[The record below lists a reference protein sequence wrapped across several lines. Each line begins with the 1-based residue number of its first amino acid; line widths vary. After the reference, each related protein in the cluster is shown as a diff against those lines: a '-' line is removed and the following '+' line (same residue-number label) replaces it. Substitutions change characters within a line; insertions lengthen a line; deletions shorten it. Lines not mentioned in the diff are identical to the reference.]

1 MTSQEL
7 YINTIDECID
17 NIFDTLHLYIE
28 QHNEIKKILKNLDI
42 VIDNFLLIK
51 ARFDN
56 IINTSIEQYKLKE
69 IITNDKDYDYIL
81 NLIYDYIYL
90 YSLLYLA
97 SLFNLNDII
106 LFMNKLKAEHPYN
119 FFKNKYITQYSI
131 YYKYVKDYE
140 YVIENYDTVLSDK
153 KLLIQYDDVMVSLKS
168 LDNELI
174 ESLKTLEYNYRLHTI
189 LKIVIFKEIYID
201 EDKFTIFKIVEKNE
215 YSNAEYK
222 YIDIV
227 DTKYETID
235 YSSIERLFTSKEIN
249 QGIAEDVYNMINEYE
264 ISRNIQDYNI
274 DIKIN
279 HLFKQKLLIPITDD
293 FLRFHKDSEMYDKSS
308 DSKIDPKEKTNK
320 KDNTKIR
327 YIVTKFNRIK
337 DFYSP
342 KIQSDQSIKSEIEK
356 YFYQP
361 LLYRKAV
368 IINDLEE
375 INILRK
381 LELQGTNVINNN
393 EYYDGLKYYR
403 EYPYIDF
410 KYSKRNSF
418 SFLPSQTYSAIRYCN
433 FEYKHDPKFSNVMD
447 KSLIQYRV
455 INNTTK
461 CNIIGVAIPTN
472 KNNQLILQSQYV
484 RNTMNME
491 LLNSNGFLVTIKK
504 LRKLFVNNKKYSK
517 MLYWLFDKNKDKIKL
532 NLFDNIKELPTED
545 YIKLLLGKVYDEIVD
560 ITYNII
566 YTKIGSFDKITI
578 QQGKTILK
586 ELEKNSV
593 LIPRTSEKYSELQK
607 LIYFIK
613 SRVNMIT
620 KDDNINKI
628 FDINR
633 EMIKLPKITLDKS
646 DIHVIKIKKKDIID
660 DKTDEDMYD
669 GLICGH
675 ILSWNNLLKYK
686 KSDPNK
692 FNQGLTDFINKYVLI
707 NKDQDFVCKS
717 CYQMVDINKYT
728 SDIYPGSDTIILS
741 YGLDTDLETISEYVK
756 YSRSIKNIDKYIENI
771 AYTSNITYYV
781 GASQQPKFR
790 RQDVIKTVIDLI
802 DIQYKTLYSKD
813 TNIRKERLDKSVKKY
828 GCSLTNFFL
837 FKLENDI
844 FTYSSKEVDKFKLFK
859 LNNIYI
865 YIMMIIIIEL
875 NLSQILFLSFDKL
888 VNYFLF
894 TKFGY
899 NLFENLY
906 IRVSN
911 KNDLAP
917 IKNYKMLCYVIYYL
931 SGIYAKKD
939 MWFAENITFKP
950 NSINPQIQ
958 RFIIHT
964 FVDALNSILE
974 VNSRDSKSYIY
985 NVFST
990 KFFNKLNTV
999 YDNKI
1004 SKDVI
1009 DKLEMQNKKKVII
1022 TDDKKL
1028 KYKFNIVE
1036 AIPLK
1041 LYMSDGQYI
1050 LKSSIGIQQKI
1061 ASYPSVYFEKN
1072 RLIKTV
1078 PKIDIKDITKI
1089 LDEQI
1094 EKTASLYDL
1103 KGVKRNIS
1111 LSSDEIKKM
1120 SMDEIKKIYEKV
1132 REVRI
1137 KEMKNTDKNRL
1148 ITIEKFN
1155 VQFIKN
1161 QKYVDEMKKTYMND
1175 MSDTIDKF
1183 IDKIESLIGTNININ
1198 NSNYYLKENVYIINH
1213 NYHGKKIEPIII
1225 KESEDKIKFRQNDS
1239 YFKQDVYYYYD
1250 KLNQVTLYYSYI
1262 EKYVIG
1268 YKENSN
1274 VHTRVYNS
1282 DCYIIINY
1290 SITNQLKLFGFNY
1303 VNYKIPNKIKSFN
1316 INDFVNN
1323 ILRNRLQNLK
1333 NSLSIFQQI
1342 IYQIKNKYSGSNLNP
1357 IAKYYQSK
1365 IKSINTFDNKGERI
1379 FSEWS
1384 IINNNLYFDRFDISS
1399 NIHKIELP
1407 NKTSYISTEIL
1418 LRFLTNDHIILNYI
1432 IEQFNILIDINTDN
1446 YTKVNLVYLILN
1458 MIIQQFKK
1466 LNDLEKAS
1474 FDIAVKQFYDSIL
1487 NRIEVFDVIEDV
1499 VDFSNMTEEEI
1510 EQYKDEEYNE
1520 RERLNALDAD
1530 QDEINEDFG
1539 DEEVLIHSNRLTGE
1553 Y

>member
-17 NIFDTLHLYIE
+17 NIFDTLHLDIK
-28 QHNEIKKILKNLDI
+28 QHNEVKTALKSLDYVYKNFPHIKSRLDG
-42 VIDNFLLIK
+42 
-51 ARFDN
+51 
-56 IINTSIEQYKLKE
+56 IIIASIEQYKLKE
-69 IITNDKDYDYIL
+69 IITNDKDYDHIL
-81 NLIYDYIYL
+81 NLINDYIYL
-90 YSLLYLA
+90 YYLLYLA
-97 SLFNLNDII
+97 LSYDLNDVIQ
-106 LFMNKLKAEHPYN
+106 FMNKLKEKHPYN

-140 YVIENYDTVLSDK
+140 YVIENYDKVLSDK
-153 KLLIQYDDVMVSLKS
+153 KLLIQYDDVIKS
-168 LDNELI
+168 FKTLDNNVIEL
-174 ESLKTLEYNYRLHTI
+174 LKTLEYSYRLHNI

-201 EDKFTIFKIVEKNE
+201 EDKLTIFKILEKDE
-215 YSNAEYK
+215 YLNAEYK

-264 ISRNIQDYNI
+264 INRNIQDYNI

-381 LELQGTNVINNN
+381 LELKGSNVINNN
-393 EYYDGLKYYR
+393 EYYDGLKNYR

-410 KYSKRNSF
+410 KYSNRNGF
-418 SFLPSQTYSAIRYCN
+418 LFLPSQTYNAIRYCN
-433 FEYKHDPKFSNVMD
+433 FEYKHDPKFSNIMD

-455 INNTTK
+455 ISNTK
-461 CNIIGVAIPTN
+461 CNIVGVAIPTN
-472 KNNQLILQSQYV
+472 KNNKLILQCQYI
-484 RNTMNME
+484 RDTMNMD
-491 LLNSNGFLVTIKK
+491 LLNSNGYLVTIKK
-504 LRKLFVNNKKYSK
+504 LRKLFINNKKYSK

-532 NLFDNIKELPTED
+532 TLFDNIKELPTED
-545 YIKLLLGKVYDEIVD
+545 YIKLLLGKIYDEVVD
-560 ITYNII
+560 ITYDIA
-566 YTKIGSFDKITI
+566 YTKLGSYDKITI

-586 ELEKNSV
+586 ELEKNLV

-613 SRVNMIT
+613 SRVNVIT

-646 DIHVIKIKKKDIID
+646 VIHVIKIKKKDIIN
-660 DKTDEDMYD
+660 DKADEDMYD

-675 ILSWNNLLKYK
+675 ILYWNNLLKYK

-741 YGLDTDLETISEYVK
+741 YGLDTDLETISEYIK
-756 YSRSIKNIDKYIENI
+756 YSKSIKNMDKYIENI

-781 GASQQPKFR
+781 GASQQSKFR
-790 RQDVIKTVIDLI
+790 RQDVIKAVIDII
-802 DIQYKTLYSKD
+802 DIQYRTLYSKD
-813 TNIRKERLDKSVKKY
+813 TNVRKERLDKSVKKY

-865 YIMMIIIIEL
+865 YIMMLIVIEL

-917 IKNYKMLCYVIYYL
+917 MKNYTMLCYVIYYL

-958 RFIIHT
+958 RLIIHT

-985 NVFST
+985 NVFSI

-999 YDNKI
+999 YDNKVSI
-1004 SKDVI
+1004 DVI
-1009 DKLEMQNKKKVII
+1009 DKLEMENKKKVII

-1028 KYKFNIVE
+1028 KYKFNIIE

-1041 LYMSDGQYI
+1041 IYIANGQHI
-1050 LKSSIGIQQKI
+1050 LKSSLGIQPKI
-1061 ASYPSVYFEKN
+1061 GSYPSIYYEKD

-1078 PKIDIKDITKI
+1078 PKTDIKNTTKI
-1089 LDEQI
+1089 LNEQI

-1103 KGVKRNIS
+1103 NGIKRNSS
-1111 LSSDEIKKM
+1111 LNSDEIKKM
-1120 SMDEIKKIYEKV
+1120 SNDEMKKIYEKV

-1137 KEMKNTDKNRL
+1137 KEIKNADKYRL
-1148 ITIEKFN
+1148 TTIKKFN
-1155 VQFIKN
+1155 VKFIEN
-1161 QKYVDEMKKTYMND
+1161 QKYVDEMKKIYMND
-1175 MSDTIDKF
+1175 MNDTIDKF
-1183 IDKIESLIGTNININ
+1183 INKIESLIGTNININ

-1303 VNYKIPNKIKSFN
+1303 VNYRIPNKIKSFN

-1379 FSEWS
+1379 FFEWS
-1384 IINNNLYFDRFDISS
+1384 IINDNLYFDRLDISS

-1407 NKTSYISTEIL
+1407 NKTSYISTDIL

-1432 IEQFNILIDINTDN
+1432 IEQLIILININTDN

-1458 MIIQQFKK
+1458 MIIQQFKN
-1466 LNDLEKAS
+1466 LNNSEKAS

-1487 NRIEVFDVIEDV
+1487 NRIEIFDVIDDV

-1520 RERLNALDAD
+1520 KEKLNALDAD
-1530 QDEINEDFG
+1530 QDDINEDFG
-1539 DEEVLIHSNRLTGE
+1539 DEEVLIYSNRLTGE